1 VRTNSLTV
9 ETGRVKLPRS
19 ATRRGALTWAKL
31 LTRVDA
37 KAQNGFGFEGRIVRP
52 GALIGIHEMPEPA
65 VVLECAGNDGSGRGH
80 RRAEDVYILWRY
92 DRRRG
97 EWAELARAR
106 SVNWEWALDLRPIA
120 RRALEGPP
128 PNAPEERTAIARV
141 LNLVD
146 AEIEGAGQQT
156 LLDVMA
162 ALHDRL
168 AARVAEKQ
176 EGVRCEVLGVRLQP
190 RERALTTPTYPA

>member
-1 VRTNSLTV
+1 M
-9 ETGRVKLPRS
+9 GRIKLPRS
-19 ATRRGALTWAKL
+19 AARRGALTWSKL

-37 KAQNGFGFEGRIVRP
+37 KAQNGFGFEGRVLRP
-52 GALIGIHEMPEPA
+52 GALIGIDELGEPA
-65 VVLECAGNDGSGRGH
+65 VLLEYAGFTGAPRRDESGWGH
-80 RRAEDVYILWRY
+80 RRCADLYILWRY
-92 DRRRG
+92 DRARG

-128 PNAPEERTAIARV
+128 PEPPEERTAIARV
-141 LNLVD
+141 LSLVD
-146 AEIEGAGQQT
+146 AEIEGAGHQT

-168 AARVAEKQ
+168 AARVCERQ
-176 EGVRCEVLGVRLQP
+176 EGVRCQVPGVRA
-190 RERALTTPTYPA
+190 RDRALTIPTYPT